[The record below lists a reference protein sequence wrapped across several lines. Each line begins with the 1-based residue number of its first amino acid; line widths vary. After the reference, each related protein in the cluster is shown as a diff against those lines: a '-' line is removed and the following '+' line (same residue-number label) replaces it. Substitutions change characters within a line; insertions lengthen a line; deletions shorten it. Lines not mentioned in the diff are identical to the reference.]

1 MKGGKMTKRFGFTLA
16 EVLVTLTIIGVVA
29 SMTVPTL
36 MNSTSTQEYSA
47 GYKKMMSTL
56 NQAITMQYALDGT
69 DMRNYKDISGT
80 AQFAEPDGVAAM
92 LMNRLQ
98 VVSTA
103 ETRSGKHQDGSE
115 ASDDH
120 SNSALYLSDGMVI
133 QFPTAFTQSTE
144 CKKNTTVASEEDI
157 SKAGDDECLYTI
169 MIDVNGDKGKCFWS
183 DQTTTENQKGKNA
196 KLNPGDCF
204 PVDVYP
210 DGVKPADWVGRQIMF
225 NGK

>member
-1 MKGGKMTKRFGFTLA
+1 MTKRFGFTLA

-69 DMRNYKDISGT
+69 DMRQYTS
-80 AQFAEPDGVAAM
+80 VAAANAFDENNGPAKM

-98 VVSTA
+98 VVST
-103 ETRSGKHQDGSE
+103 T
-115 ASDDH
+115 SDLKKKMLKGTTEI
-120 SNSALYLSDGMVI
+120 NNNNAALYLSDGMII
-133 QFPTAFTQSTE
+133 QFPTAFSACPTTAGARIADAASMST
-144 CKKNTTVASEEDI
+144 
-157 SKAGDDECLYTI
+157 AGDDECLYQI
-169 MIDVNGDKGKCFWS
+169 MVDVNGDKGKCFWS
-183 DQTTTENQKGKNA
+183 NQTTTDGQTGKNK

-204 PVDVYP
+204 PVLVYP

-225 NGK
+225 NAK

>member
-1 MKGGKMTKRFGFTLA
+1 MTKRFGFTLA

-69 DMRNYKDISGT
+69 DMRQYTSVAGT
-80 AQFAEPDGVAAM
+80 GVFDDDNGPAKM

-98 VVSTA
+98 VVQT
-103 ETRSGKHQDGSE
+103 TDKLGKKMLKGSKE
-115 ASDDH
+115 IDNNNA
-120 SNSALYLSDGMVI
+120 ALYLSDGMII

-144 CKKNTTVASEEDI
+144 CKRNTSISSVAGI
-157 SKAGDDECLYTI
+157 STAGDDECLYTI
-169 MIDVNGDKGKCFWS
+169 LVDVNGDKGKCFWS
-183 DQTTTENQKGKNA
+183 DQTTTGEGAVGKKNK

-204 PVDVYP
+204 PIDVYP

>member
-69 DMRNYKDISGT
+69 DMRNYTVMDGSTDIFDESKY
-80 AQFAEPDGVAAM
+80 GVAGM

-103 ETRSGKHQDGSE
+103 
-115 ASDDH
+115 ASRGGNMLVGTT
-120 SNSALYLSDGMVI
+120 SVVNNNAALYLSDGMVI
-133 QFPTAFTQSTE
+133 QFPSTFTQSTS
-144 CKKNTTVASEEDI
+144 CKADGVTKATMST
-157 SKAGDDECLYTI
+157 AGDDQCLYTI
-169 MIDVNGDKGKCFWS
+169 LVDVNGDKGKCFWS
-183 DQTTTENQKGKNA
+183 DQTTTVNQKGKNA

-204 PVDVYP
+204 PIDVYP